1 MGRLTRRSFLTRLG
15 ATAVALTLARHLP
28 GIAPTP
34 LTLTPP
40 NGVYAGASFQRGDVF
55 TIEGRYAFDSIT
67 QKPTGTLQRF
77 IVTDVVTAGP
87 LPEELISFAPDNT
100 RPYTN
105 TQISHDAPEAVVA
118 EPVEWWREV

>member
-1 MGRLTRRSFLTRLG
+1 MGRLTRRIFLTRLG

>member
-1 MGRLTRRSFLTRLG
+1 MGRFTRRIFLTRLG
-15 ATAVALTLARHLP
+15 AAAVALTLARHLP

-40 NGVYAGASFQRGDVF
+40 NGVYVGASLQRGDMF
-55 TIEGRYAFDSIT
+55 TLEGRYEINPIT
-67 QKPTGTLQRF
+67 WKPTGRLKRF
-77 IVTDVVTAGP
+77 IVTDDVTAGP

>member
-1 MGRLTRRSFLTRLG
+1 MRGAPLFSLRSAVGRLTRRSFLTRLG

-55 TIEGRYAFDSIT
+55 TIEGRYAFDVRAILT
-67 QKPTGTLQRF
+67 NATTVTVNRITGTN
-77 IVTDVVTAGP
+77 A
-87 LPEELISFAPDNT
+87 
-100 RPYTN
+100 
-105 TQISHDAPEAVVA
+105 SHPNWQVMEFF
-118 EPVEWWREV
+118 